1 MNAAQSGR
9 QDGARGR
16 GRHLLLLAVSVLVPA
31 LTSAASVSVKV
42 VDGRGKP
49 VSGTVVEL
57 FGVDPAQTDHRY
69 VVDQQQKQFVP
80 HVSVIPSGASV
91 WFPNSDDIRHHV
103 YSFSPARRFELKLY
117 SGTPADPVGF
127 PDTGM
132 VALGCNIHDAMV
144 GFIYV
149 TDAPRYQVADNRGRV
164 DFDGVS
170 ASGPVRLAVRHPWR
184 NEQLPVTRSVSRREL
199 ETNTIIEMK
208 IDDLGPDPRNRR
220 AQPDN
225 PFIRENP
232 FAN

>member
-1 MNAAQSGR
+1 MNAAQTGR
-9 QDGARGR
+9 QGR
-16 GRHLLLLAVSVLVPA
+16 GKHFLLFACMVLAPVLA
-31 LTSAASVSVKV
+31 SAASVSVRV
-42 VDGRGKP
+42 VDSQGNP

-57 FGVDPAQTDHRY
+57 FGVEAAPQDHRY

-132 VALGCNIHDAMV
+132 VALGCNIHDGMV

-149 TDAPRYQVADNRGRV
+149 SDAPRYQVSDNRGRV
-164 DFDGVS
+164 DFDRVS

-208 IDDLGPDPRNRR
+208 IDGLGPDPRKRR

-225 PFIRENP
+225 PFVRENP